1 MTKEERSKLNGLHN
15 RVVNNCGVFI
25 MSDEWYDKTDYTKA
39 CFEFN
44 GILNRLREIEKYL
57 YTPYNL
63 GYYGVLG
70 SKDSDFDDFI
80 RKIRATNNLMGL
92 DRYVSIEEELCVK
105 KKNEIEYIKRKLPLT
120 EEEFDNIQEGTYAW
134 YLSDLDAEYK
144 FTKLEKLYLMEYI
157 LLKCE
162 LKRGK

>member
-1 MTKEERSKLNGLHN
+1 MTKEERSRLNGLHN

-63 GYYGVLG
+63 GYYEVLG
-70 SKDSDFDDFI
+70 SKDSDFNDFVS
-80 RKIRATNNLMGL
+80 KIRYTNNLLGL
-92 DRYVSIEEELCVK
+92 DRYVSIEEELGVK
-105 KKNEIEYIKRKLPLT
+105 KKDEIGYIKRRLPLT
-120 EEEFDNIQEGTYAW
+120 EEEFDNIQEGTYLW
-134 YLSDLDAEYK
+134 YLSELDTKYN
-144 FTKLEKLYLMEYI
+144 FTKLEKLYLMDYI
-157 LLKCE
+157 MLKVKE
-162 LKRGK
+162 KKGV

>member
-1 MTKEERSKLNGLHN
+1 MTKEEREKLNKLYN

-25 MSDEWYDKTDYTKA
+25 MSDEWYDKTNYTKA
-39 CFEFN
+39 CLEFN
-44 GILNRLREIEKYL
+44 SIINRLREVEKYL

-63 GYYGVLG
+63 GYYEVLS
-70 SKDSDFDDFI
+70 SKDSEFNDFI
-80 RKIRATNNLMGL
+80 CKIRLTNNLLGL
-92 DRYVSIEEELCVK
+92 DKYVTVEDELGIK
-105 KKNEIEYIKRKLPLT
+105 KKDEIGFIKKKLPLT

-134 YLSDLDAEYK
+134 YLSDLDSKYK
-144 FTKLEKLYLMEYI
+144 FTKLEKLYLMEYV